1 MSRSEID
8 HLAHRALLGQV
19 SVEAASGL
27 FNQSKVI
34 YLETGENLFKE
45 GDIGDGVYLIT
56 KG

>member
-1 MSRSEID
+1 MSHSEID